1 VSENNGWAEY
11 KLLVMNQLSTMTAE
25 LKDINTKLDGLNN
38 SVLILKVKAG
48 VYGGIAGFVITALTT
63 LIIKYL

>member
-1 VSENNGWAEY
+1 MGSENGWSEY
-11 KLLVMNQLSTMTAE
+11 KLLVMNQLETMTGE
-25 LKDINTKLDGLNN
+25 LKEINSKVDELRSG
-38 SVLILKVKAG
+38 VLILKVKAG